1 MAIEFKKIFSVS
13 NWQLDHD
20 GHGYPKL
27 FLTKPDTN
35 LIDIVG
41 ISSWVISPSYIPHH
55 TLYLDF
61 YGWFIKKK

>member
-1 MAIEFKKIFSVS
+1 MAIEFRNLFSVS

-20 GHGYPKL
+20 GHGYPNFL
-27 FLTKPDTN
+27 LTKPDTN

-41 ISSWVISPSYIPHH
+41 ISSWVISASYIPHH

-61 YGWFIKKK
+61 CGWFI